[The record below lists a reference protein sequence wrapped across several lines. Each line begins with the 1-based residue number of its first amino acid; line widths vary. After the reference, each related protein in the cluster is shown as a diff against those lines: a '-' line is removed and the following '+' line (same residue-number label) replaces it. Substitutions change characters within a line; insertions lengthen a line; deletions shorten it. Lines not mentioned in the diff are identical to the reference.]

1 MLPED
6 IKYFVDALK
15 KMGEN
20 FKFIAIE
27 ETKDTYK
34 IYIYSYTDGVF
45 ITYKSAEEVHGEP
58 DVIVCNSL
66 VCLSFRGTILHTSL
80 STGKIE

>member
-1 MLPED
+1 MILSKVIEIMSMLPED

-34 IYIYSYTDGVF
+34 IYIVIRMGYS
-45 ITYKSAEEVHGEP
+45 
-58 DVIVCNSL
+58 
-66 VCLSFRGTILHTSL
+66 
-80 STGKIE
+80 

>member
-34 IYIYSYTDGVF
+34 IYI
-45 ITYKSAEEVHGEP
+45 
-58 DVIVCNSL
+58 
-66 VCLSFRGTILHTSL
+66 
-80 STGKIE
+80 